1 MGDYTRNNEGIPK
14 EARLLV
20 LGQIM
25 SEFQERKWFFLM
37 FVFAGILIGFV
48 VGGLIGFIMGKV
60 I

>member
-1 MGDYTRNNEGIPK
+1 MEDYTRNDEGIPK
-14 EARLLV
+14 KNRMFV

-25 SEFQERKWFFLM
+25 AEFNERKWFFLM